1 MTAAAVPVALVAA
14 ALFAL
19 SWAAQHVAAR
29 REDQYEVLD
38 PRLLVRLCRRP
49 LWLAGRLAATA
60 GVGVQF
66 WALRLG
72 PLSVVAPLMV
82 LGLVIAVPLESL
94 IERRRPDPGELR
106 AVALTGAGIAL
117 FLEAAKP
124 HRAHANPSWAAWSV
138 VFAVAAVVVVAA
150 GALHLAVPRWSAV
163 SLAIATGTLFGVAAA
178 LLKAAATRA
187 SSPGSLLAD
196 PRLYLY
202 IAVSIV
208 ALILTQNAFQRGR
221 LSTPLV
227 AITLCEPVTA
237 LFIGVLA
244 FDEHLRMGPIRVTAA
259 AFGAAA
265 IVLGVRNLTT
275 SMATEHA
282 RAVPGPTGKARTA
295 P

>member
-1 MTAAAVPVALVAA
+1 MTTSAAAVPVALLAA
-14 ALFAL
+14 VLFAL
-19 SWAAQHVAAR
+19 SWALQHVAAR
-29 REDQYEVLD
+29 REAQYEVLD

-94 IERRRPDPGELR
+94 IDHRLPDPAELR
-106 AVALTGAGIAL
+106 AVAFTGAGIAL
-117 FLEAAKP
+117 FLEAFKP
-124 HRAHANPSWAAWSV
+124 HKAHADPSWAAWAA
-138 VFAVAAVVVVAA
+138 VFAVTAVVVVTCA
-150 GALHLAVPRWSAV
+150 ALHLTVPRWSAV
-163 SLAIATGTLFGVAAA
+163 SLAVATGTLFGVAAA

-187 SSPGSLLAD
+187 SSPHSLLSD

-202 IAVSIV
+202 IAVSV
-208 ALILTQNAFQRGR
+208 LALILTQNAFQRGR

-244 FDEHLRMGPIRVTAA
+244 FHEHLRMGPIRVSAA
-259 AFGAAA
+259 ALGAAA
-265 IVLGVRNLTT
+265 IAVGVRNLTST
-275 SMATEHA
+275 MG
-282 RAVPGPTGKARTA
+282 AVRSRPPVPSSASR
-295 P
+295 